1 MTPVRVVDLTWILLI
16 ALTLLG
22 VALGEGAS
30 PGLTLTLLVAGITA
44 LKGRLVID
52 RFMEI
57 GGARPGIRRAVRT
70 FGLFV
75 PMLILAEHLLGP
87 QIAALTSL

>member
-1 MTPVRVVDLTWILLI
+1 MTPEHAVDLTWIVLI

-30 PGLTLTLLVAGITA
+30 PGLTVTLLVAGITA

-52 RFMEI
+52 RFMEL
-57 GGARPGIRRAVRT
+57 GGASPWIRRAVRT

-75 PMLILAEHLLGP
+75 PTLILVVHLFGP
-87 QIAALTSL
+87 RIARLTTL

>member
-1 MTPVRVVDLTWILLI
+1 MTAARTVDLTWILLI

-30 PGLTLTLLVAGITA
+30 PGLTVTLLVAGITA
-44 LKGRLVID
+44 LKGRLVVD
-52 RFMEI
+52 QFMEI

-70 FGLFV
+70 FGLLV
-75 PMLILAEHLLGP
+75 PVMILAVYWFGP
-87 QIAALTSL
+87 RIATLTTL